1 MFSFDKLVLFVVSM
15 VCLGCV
21 MYIGLKTG
29 QATANET
36 MILGGLIALLGD
48 AKSYLFS
55 ALKSETKAQSQPPAA
70 PVVAPVVPAA
80 ISAPAPAVTAPE
92 VVAPPAAS

>member
-1 MFSFDKLVLFVVSM
+1 MFSFDKLALLIVSLI
-15 VCLGCV
+15 CLGCV
-21 MYIGLKTG
+21 MYIGLQTG

-55 ALKSETKAQSQPPAA
+55 ALKSETKAQQAAA
-70 PVVAPVVPAA
+70 PVAAPVAE
-80 ISAPAPAVTAPE
+80 PAPTVSQ
-92 VVAPPAAS
+92 PATPAGS